1 MHRREVLALLASS
14 SLPSAI
20 SARPASRST
29 GRGSPWESILD
40 ERLPL
45 YGHRNWIVVADSAY
59 PAQSRAG
66 IETVVS
72 QGNHIDV
79 LRVTLS
85 HLLAS
90 KHVRPI
96 VYQDQ
101 EFEFVPEQDAPGIGE
116 YKGQLAAVL
125 NQTKVTVLPH
135 LEIIR
140 KLDETA
146 QTFDVLIIKTTLTL
160 PYTSVFF
167 QLDCAY
173 WPASSEERLRKTMA
187 GHHE

>member
-1 MHRREVLALLASS
+1 MLAASS
-14 SLPSAI
+14 LAPASAAPATI
-20 SARPASRST
+20 SAN
-29 GRGSPWESILD
+29 GGSGWESILV

-72 QGNHIDV
+72 QAQHIDV
-79 LRVTLS
+79 LRVALAHLS
-85 HLLAS
+85 AS

-116 YKGQLAAVL
+116 YKRQLATVL
-125 NQTKVTVLPH
+125 KQTKVTVLPH
-135 LEIIR
+135 LDIIH

-146 QTFDVLIIKTTLTL
+146 KTFDVLIIKSTLTL

-167 QLDCAY
+167 DLDCAY
-173 WPASSEERLRKTMA
+173 WPASAEERLRARMA
-187 GHHE
+187 VAPSR

>member
-1 MHRREVLALLASS
+1 MHRREAFSLLAGSTFAS
-14 SLPSAI
+14 AAAGTTRSALPGGESN
-20 SARPASRST
+20 
-29 GRGSPWESILD
+29 WEKTLT

-66 IETVVS
+66 IETIVS
-72 QGNHIDV
+72 QANHIDV
-79 LRVTLS
+79 LKVTLA
-85 HLLAS
+85 HINAS

-101 EFEFVPEQDAPGIGE
+101 EFGFLPEQDAPGIGE
-116 YKGQLAAVL
+116 YKRQLATVL
-125 NQTKVTVLPH
+125 DRKQVTVLPH
-135 LEIIR
+135 LEIIH

-146 QTFDVLIIKTTLTL
+146 QTFDVLIIKTTLTIA
-160 PYTSVFF
+160 YTSVFF

-173 WPASSEERLRKTMA
+173 WPASSEERLRKAMA
-187 GHHE
+187 SRPE

>member
-1 MHRREVLALLASS
+1 MHRREAFSVLATSTLAS
-14 SLPSAI
+14 AT
-20 SARPASRST
+20 AAAAGST
-29 GRGSPWESILD
+29 PIAGHANWERVLA

-59 PAQSRAG
+59 PAQSRSG
-66 IETVVS
+66 IETIVS
-72 QGNHIDV
+72 QANHLDV
-79 LRVTLS
+79 LRVALS
-85 HLLAS
+85 HLNSS

-101 EFEFVPEQDAPGIGE
+101 EFGFLPEQDAPGIGE
-116 YKGQLAAVL
+116 YKRQLATVL
-125 NQTKVTVLPH
+125 KQTKVTVLPH
-135 LEIIR
+135 LDIIH

-173 WPASSEERLRKTMA
+173 WPASSEERLRKIMA
-187 GHHE
+187 APHE